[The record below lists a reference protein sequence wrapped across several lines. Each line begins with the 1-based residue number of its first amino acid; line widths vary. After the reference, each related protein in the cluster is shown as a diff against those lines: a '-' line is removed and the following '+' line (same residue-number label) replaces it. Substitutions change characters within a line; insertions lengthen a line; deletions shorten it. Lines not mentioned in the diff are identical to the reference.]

1 MWGHAWDRRITFKD
15 YRVVRLCTNLLFF
28 GEESDYRKAYGNAT
42 FGWGDTLYGNA
53 VRERGGP
60 GLNGGINVQ
69 DYHPPG
75 SVLGDGGSFDAATN
89 GGRRLQDTYDTEA
102 ALDSEEQ
109 GQQDQEQWAQE
120 WERRLNE
127 HLVESL
133 ERARHL
139 YWSGGEEE
147 ATGAL
152 VGGGSASQ
160 RRAVQEL
167 ASYELVLRFDYGRPI
182 QDNT

>member
-28 GEESDYRKAYGNAT
+28 GEESDYRRAYGNGT
-42 FGWGDTLYGNA
+42 FGWGDTLYGSA

-60 GLNGGINVQ
+60 GLNGGINVR

-75 SVLGDGGSFDAATN
+75 SVAGDGGSYDTAVN
-89 GGRRLQDTYDTEA
+89 DGRRLHGIGTAQAVDA
-102 ALDSEEQ
+102 EEDLP
-109 GQQDQEQWAQE
+109 DQEQWAQG
-120 WERRLNE
+120 WEKRLNE
-127 HLVESL
+127 HLMQSL
-133 ERARHL
+133 EEARRL
-139 YWSGGEEE
+139 YWSGGAGE

-152 VGGGSASQ
+152 LGGGSTA

-167 ASYELVLRFDYGRPI
+167 ESYELVLRFDYARPI